1 MPEPTQSFFDVLSW
15 YGPITQY
22 EPGPR
27 RPIDR
32 ELRQLLHRH
41 PGVGRPAN
49 HRADLVGRCGAGQ
62 GRDM

>member
-1 MPEPTQSFFDVLSW
+1 MPEPTQSFFDVLSG

-41 PGVGRPAN
+41 PGVGRPAT
-49 HRADLVGRCGAGQ
+49 HRADLIGRCGAGQ